1 MCHNEIFEILLDM
14 FFLSWCL
21 SADPL
26 CVLQN
31 YHDEVDGLLAQGGCV
46 GSVLTKT
53 GSHIPFYEGL
63 RMGNWAEKVAFEFFD
78 AFLAAELEKYF
89 EVAD

>member
-1 MCHNEIFEILLDM
+1 
-14 FFLSWCL
+14 
-21 SADPL
+21 
-26 CVLQN
+26 VVQN

-63 RMGNWAEKVAFEFFD
+63 CMNNWAEKVTFEFFD
-78 AFLAAELEKYF
+78 AFLASEK
-89 EVAD
+89 